1 VRLYWCED
9 LNVPVLDPGDAV
21 DKCSRFV
28 ETRLAEPAD
37 PRPAFPADIEI
48 AREAVINEF
57 GDSQLAG
64 LLIPADEVVV
74 LNKIPG
80 YADQA
85 DEIVV
90 RGRIVGHRFYDV
102 IERRWRFRPLY
113 EAVSLM
119 LAERRGFWAV
129 VDMAELPAGYD
140 VHPDRIIEGSLPGV
154 KFRHVAVSSRD
165 GRFHGVA
172 KLFRG
177 RRLHIVKSWRARGPL
192 PPGRPSSIKDA
203 AELNRGRVMRLAEK
217 AVRLVRSV
225 AEEYRL
231 PVVVSYSGGKDSL
244 VALDIVAKSGVK
256 LCVYFN
262 DTGLEPRETY
272 ENLRAVSEH
281 YGVEIIVGSAGDR
294 FWRAARL
301 FGPPARDYRWCCK
314 VIKLGPTTKVLGDR
328 FPGGFVSV
336 VGQRGAESFQRSRL
350 PPVSRSRWVAG
361 AIVVAPLQE
370 WTALDVWFYIF
381 LHGLPY
387 NPAYE
392 RGFDRLGCV
401 ICPANELAELE
412 LVRRHY
418 PEVYKKLNAI
428 LKEHFSDKEIEL
440 GLWRWRGSVP
450 GDMARW
456 AGARAAGRRLPVR
469 IARDGA
475 RVEVELDAEP
485 DAETFTELLKI
496 LSKARGARGERTGG
510 RAVRIERTGNIWKI
524 TASDAETAL
533 NAAGLL
539 VRSAICGKCD
549 LCIYWCPARALERA
563 GTGLK
568 VDEVRCTGC
577 LLCNEVCPSV
587 QYLVRRSAAPTA
599 GPECRPAGSR
609 GRGEGGRA

>member
-203 AELNRGRVMRLAEK
+203 AELNRGRVMRLTEK

-225 AEEYRL
+225 TEEYRL

-587 QYLVRRSAAPTA
+587 QYLVRRSAALTA